1 MFNVNYLKI
10 IVVFL
15 AFLSAFSHGGE
26 FAISPLVLNIEGEK
40 NTKIPFEFTIK
51 AKKTGDVNI
60 KIFDLNQIETGHMG
74 FVEGSDE
81 NKESKSNWVSLDE
94 SSYSIKKGD
103 FRVVTGNV
111 VIPRKAK
118 GQHLAAVM
126 VEEVQS
132 KEVKNG
138 IAVNVRYAVVL
149 KIDTLK
155 GKKLRTRTK
164 TKFENLSVRKVEG
177 GWEFEGFFHNLSK
190 TEGKL
195 FTELQL
201 RGLNKKLIG
210 KITMKTLSAW
220 QRNEKESMVYPGSK
234 VKIFGKLPKDIV
246 EGGYSVRIKNKF
258 NDRNQPVFK
267 KGIELVVPEKEEL
280 AIKEGNTQKTEEL
293 AINQLLSTK

>member
-1 MFNVNYLKI
+1 MLNIKTKIKI
-10 IVVFL
+10 IILFITS
-15 AFLSAFSHGGE
+15 LSVCAYGGE
-26 FAISPLVLNIEGEK
+26 FAISPLVINIEGEK
-40 NTKIPFEFTIK
+40 NKRIPFEFTIK
-51 AKKTGDVNI
+51 AKKTGGVDV
-60 KIFDLNQIETGHMG
+60 KVFDLNQIETGHMG
-74 FVEGSDE
+74 FVEGTLD
-81 NKESKSNWVSLDE
+81 NKDSKSNWVSLE
-94 SSYSIKKGD
+94 ETSYSIKKDD
-103 FRVVTGNV
+103 FRVVKGYV

-149 KIDTLK
+149 KIDTLM

-164 TKFENLSVRKVEG
+164 TKFEDLTVRKVEG
-177 GWEFEGFFHNLSK
+177 GWEFEGYFENLSK

-201 RGLNKKLIG
+201 RSESKKLIG
-210 KITMKTLSAW
+210 RITMKTLSAW

-234 VKIFGKLPKDIV
+234 VKIFGKLSKDVV

-267 KGIELVVPEKEEL
+267 SGISLVEKEE
-280 AIKEGNTQKTEEL
+280 QEEL
-293 AINQLLSTK
+293 AINQAMLTE